1 VRLPL
6 IRRLWRRI
14 LTFYIHSIIFVH
26 GLWGHPRKTWETDAP
41 KISNSTHPPEH
52 RAASERTFGRKT
64 SFVGQLM
71 RTVGS
76 RSPQISNVSTFS
88 SSSSSPFQL
97 VDYKRSPD
105 FQDTAAKQKTNKV
118 YWPRDLLPSEI
129 PEAKILTYGYDAD
142 VIGTVRGDHVNM
154 KTNNFTAHGQDL
166 LVKLQREISHQV
178 SHNYSVIYT
187 DSCICY

>member
-1 VRLPL
+1 MGPSKEDL
-6 IRRLWRRI
+6 
-14 LTFYIHSIIFVH
+14 
-26 GLWGHPRKTWETDAP
+26 ETDGP
-41 KISNSTHPPEH
+41 KISNSIHRPEH
-52 RAASERTFGRKT
+52 RSSESTSRRST

-71 RTVGS
+71 RTVGP

-97 VDYKRSPD
+97 VDYKTPPD

-142 VIGTVRGDHVNM
+142 VIGTARSDQVN
-154 KTNNFTAHGQDL
+154 TNNFTTHGQDL
-166 LVKLQREISHQV
+166 LVKLQREISDQL
-178 SHNYSVIYT
+178 SYSYSVIYT